1 VTAAVLV
8 DHIDPHRGDMKKFWD
23 SANWQSLC
31 KPCHDSIKQRFEK
44 SGIVEGCDVNGVPL
58 DPHHPWRAEGG

>member
-1 VTAAVLV
+1 MLV

-31 KPCHDSIKQRFEK
+31 KTCHDSIKQRLEK
-44 SGIVEGCDVNGVPL
+44 SGIVEGCDVNGIPL
-58 DPHHPWRAEGG
+58 DPNHPWRQT